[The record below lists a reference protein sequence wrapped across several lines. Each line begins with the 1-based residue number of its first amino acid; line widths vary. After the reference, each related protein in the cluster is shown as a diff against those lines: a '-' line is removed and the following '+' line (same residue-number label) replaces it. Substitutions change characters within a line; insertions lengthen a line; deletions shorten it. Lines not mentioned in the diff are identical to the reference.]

1 MDAGDAAGGGFVASA
16 TSGAADGLG
25 GDGLDVAAECGS
37 RAAVAPVESLL
48 SRVALGSRSAFT
60 SDIAFGSRRE
70 LGSASLF
77 GACAGRGVAAG
88 ASVTEV
94 GGAACAAWPRSF
106 AQRQYNTV

>member
-1 MDAGDAAGGGFVASA
+1 MDAGDAAGGAFVTSA
-16 TSGAADGLG
+16 TSGAADGLAG
-25 GDGLDVAAECGS
+25 AGLDVAAECSS

-60 SDIAFGSRRE
+60 SDIAFGSRRD

-94 GGAACAAWPRSF
+94 GGGAGAVSPRAC
-106 AQRQYNTV
+106 AQRQYNTL